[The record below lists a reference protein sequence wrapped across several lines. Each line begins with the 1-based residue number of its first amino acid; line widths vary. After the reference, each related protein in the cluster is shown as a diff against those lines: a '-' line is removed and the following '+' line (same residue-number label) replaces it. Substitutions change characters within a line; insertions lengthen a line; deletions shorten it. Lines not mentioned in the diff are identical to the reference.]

1 MDGIVDGSWCV
12 MLYDVIQWS
21 DKDPGVMRHWSH
33 GHNIPGT
40 QDASQGQHDGFKSP
54 ATARGG
60 VQGEAC
66 ARLPGPRAANLN

>member
-21 DKDPGVMRHWSH
+21 DKDPSVMRRWSY

-40 QDASQGQHDGFKSP
+40 MRVRDNMMDLK
-54 ATARGG
+54 ARPQLGAES
-60 VQGEAC
+60 GEAC
-66 ARLPGPRAANLN
+66 ARLPGPRAPNLN

>member
-21 DKDPGVMRHWSH
+21 DKDPSVMRRWSH

-40 QDASQGQHDGFKSP
+40 MRVRDNMMDLK
-54 ATARGG
+54 ARPQLGAES
-60 VQGEAC
+60 GEAC